1 LPKEPA
7 PLEGFYQAGHASD
20 TFRNRRELCIFEK
33 AFQDRLDIH
42 HVVFDYRNPEDGHQ
56 PLSWDLTPNQ
66 EKDIAYAI
74 DPTNPDCSSYN
85 ELKKQEPPGH
95 TIHDLAEH
103 APEWF
108 RDPAETKFKD
118 ETCKATGLDS
128 VPGS

>member
-118 ETCKATGLDS
+118 ETCKATGLDT